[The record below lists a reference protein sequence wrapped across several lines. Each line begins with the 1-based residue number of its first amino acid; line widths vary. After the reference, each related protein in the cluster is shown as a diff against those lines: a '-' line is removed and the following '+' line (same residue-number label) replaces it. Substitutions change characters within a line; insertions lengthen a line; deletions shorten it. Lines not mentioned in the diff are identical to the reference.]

1 MELSAEGLE
10 LIKTSEG
17 FRSRIYPDLVG
28 IPTIGYGHRVLP
40 GESFP
45 NGVGE
50 AQATAILT
58 NDVQEAEH
66 AVTRLVT
73 AVLTQ
78 GQFDALVDFCFNVG
92 KGALAGSTLLKELNA
107 GQTDA
112 AAQQLL
118 VWDHAGG
125 VVVAWLKARRH
136 AEFQLW
142 TQGEAARQSA
152 SWGPTPPYEKAGL

>member
-1 MELSAEGLE
+1 MELSEEGLE

-17 FRSRIYPDLVG
+17 FRSQVYQDVVG

-45 NGVGE
+45 NGVDE

-58 NDVQEAEH
+58 NDVQGAEQ

-73 AVLTQ
+73 VALTQ
-78 GQFDALVDFCFNVG
+78 GQFDAFVDFCFNLG
-92 KGALAGSTLLKELNA
+92 EERLAESTLLKDLNA
-107 GQTDA
+107 GQYDA

-118 VWDHAGG
+118 LWDHAGG
-125 VVVAWLKARRH
+125 VVVAGLKARRQ

-142 TQGEAARQSA
+142 TQGEAAGQTA
-152 SWGPTPPYEKAGL
+152 S